1 MGSDKKLLEKM
12 LSGVSDASLS
22 FNDIAHLLMRIGFKE
37 RLKGDHHIFYKDGIE
52 EIINIQPKSG
62 KAKPYQVKQI
72 RNIILKYHLGGED
85 V

>member
-22 FNDIAHLLMRIGFKE
+22 FNHIAHLLMRIGFKE